1 MEGLQVVE
9 LFFKVL
15 VRDFSPALREKHSG
29 KNKDLFFLLFDVPSE
44 FLLSIL
50 KALQRICI

>member
-1 MEGLQVVE
+1 MVVSRPVIFQIKAKKTKKIIKKI
-9 LFFKVL
+9 LLLCVL
-15 VRDFSPALREKHSG
+15 L
-29 KNKDLFFLLFDVPSE
+29 SE

>member
-1 MEGLQVVE
+1 MVVSRPVIFQIKE
-9 LFFKVL
+9 KKKILLLCVL
-15 VRDFSPALREKHSG
+15 L
-29 KNKDLFFLLFDVPSE
+29 SE